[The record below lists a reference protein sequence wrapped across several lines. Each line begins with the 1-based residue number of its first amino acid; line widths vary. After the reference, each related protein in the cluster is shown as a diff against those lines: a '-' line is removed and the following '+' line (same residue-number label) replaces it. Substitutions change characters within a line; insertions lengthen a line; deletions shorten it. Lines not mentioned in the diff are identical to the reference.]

1 VWAARG
7 LRGTSG
13 GEVGGAEVRI
23 LRTFGRGEGGP
34 RAQGYERRQG
44 DGVARG
50 VNHGVG
56 DRYLPNQASQRSKR
70 SR

>member
-1 VWAARG
+1 MWAARG

-23 LRTFGRGEGGP
+23 LRTFGRGEGGACG
-34 RAQGYERRQG
+34 RVAVWRRG